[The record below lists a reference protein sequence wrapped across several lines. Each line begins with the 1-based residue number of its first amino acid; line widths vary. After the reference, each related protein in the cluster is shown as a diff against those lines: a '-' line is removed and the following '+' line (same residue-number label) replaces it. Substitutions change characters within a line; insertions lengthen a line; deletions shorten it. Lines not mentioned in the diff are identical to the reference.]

1 MIVGV
6 YDSNR
11 DYVLSLEDAAE
22 LLGVSVGTIRRILNG
37 KSAPL
42 PGVLLVQL
50 PKETILRRP
59 EDGNG

>member
-11 DYVLSLEDAAE
+11 DYVLPLEEAAAV
-22 LLGVSVGTIRRILNG
+22 LNVSIGTIRRILNG